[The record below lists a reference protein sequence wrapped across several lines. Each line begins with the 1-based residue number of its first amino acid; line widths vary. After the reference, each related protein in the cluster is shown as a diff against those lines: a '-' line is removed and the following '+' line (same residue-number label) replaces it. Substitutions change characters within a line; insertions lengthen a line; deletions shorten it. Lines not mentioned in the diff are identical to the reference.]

1 MQNVDE
7 RSNDWGSSVILN
19 YFVIRKYAKRR
30 KQKVNKFT

>member
-7 RSNDWGSSVILN
+7 RSNDWGSN